1 MLPSRYYLLMPHRLT
16 SQINFLNL
24 ALFKKRI
31 LLLNGDKVL
40 YYIEGSV
47 IMVMITKR
55 WRKVLSNIFV
65 DQSL

>member
-1 MLPSRYYLLMPHRLT
+1 LPSRYYLLIYHRLT

-40 YYIEGSV
+40 YHIEGSV